1 MNSANLSPA
10 EPPSPSGLH
19 LVVDLFGASGLDDE
33 AQMRLVLQDCVAA
46 TGAQLLHLHLHRF
59 EVNGGLSG
67 VAVLAES
74 HIAVHTWPEAR
85 YAAFDIFMCGR
96 ADPRLALAVLQ
107 RAFAPQRVNVRELHR
122 GPNAPAA

>member
-1 MNSANLSPA
+1 
-10 EPPSPSGLH
+10 
-19 LVVDLFGASGLDDE
+19 
-33 AQMRLVLQDCVAA
+33 
-46 TGAQLLHLHLHRF
+46 
-59 EVNGGLSG
+59 
-67 VAVLAES
+67 
-74 HIAVHTWPEAR
+74 VHTWPEAR